1 MTKYNTLDIKLS
13 NSQLNKLKSGIKNN
27 TEVTLKILSNV
38 IGDSNDENNFRHK
51 LLISNTQ
58 VSRLRKA
65 FANNSLANIKSSKT
79 NLYKIGQSGG
89 FLGRLLGPL
98 LKTGLPLT
106 GSVIKPLA
114 KSILIPLGLTA
125 AASTTD
131 TAIHK
136 KIFRSG
142 FTTLKISNEEIN
154 DIMKIVNS
162 LEESGLLIKGV
173 SETIKNETKNKKK
186 DFSECY

>member
-1 MTKYNTLDIKLS
+1 MTNNYSANIKLS
-13 NSQLNKLKSGIKNN
+13 K
-27 TEVTLKILSNV
+27 
-38 IGDSNDENNFRHK
+38 
-51 LLISNTQ
+51 TQ
-58 VSRLRKA
+58 
-65 FANNSLANIKSSKT
+65 FH
-79 NLYKIGQSGG
+79 KIGQSGG

-98 LKTGLPLT
+98 LKTGLPLI
-106 GSVIKPLA
+106 GSVIKPLG